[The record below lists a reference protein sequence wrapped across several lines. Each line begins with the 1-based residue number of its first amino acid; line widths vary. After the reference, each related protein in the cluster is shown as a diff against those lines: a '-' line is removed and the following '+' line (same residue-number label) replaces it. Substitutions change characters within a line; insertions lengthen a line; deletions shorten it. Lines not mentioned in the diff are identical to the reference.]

1 MNSKKKNRGKQ
12 FEERFKEDWI
22 RTVPDSSL
30 DRIYDQVSGNKTISN
45 ISDFIGY
52 KKPHI
57 FYLECKSTRENTFN
71 FRKLTQYEKL
81 ITKVGIPG
89 VRTGVIIWFITHDRV
104 IYVPI
109 KTITQMKA
117 DGLKSVNIREI
128 GDTDYK
134 FYEIPSKKLRVFM
147 ESDYSILM
155 TTEEGE

>member
-1 MNSKKKNRGKQ
+1 MATKNRGKQ

-22 RTVPDSSL
+22 RTMPESSI

-52 KKPHI
+52 KKPNI

-71 FRKLTQYEKL
+71 FKKLTQYEKL
-81 ITKVGIPG
+81 TGKVGIPG
-89 VRTGVIIWFITHDRV
+89 VRTGVVIWFILHDRV

-109 KTITQMKA
+109 KTITKMKE

-128 GDTDYK
+128 DNTDYR
-134 FYEIPSKKLRVFM
+134 FINIPSKKLRVFM
-147 ESDYSILM
+147 ESDYSVLID
-155 TTEEGE
+155 TQEED